1 MTYTTEKGYTY
12 ELRGG
17 EWLNEENKCFYDVIG
32 AIGTQGYY
40 LCRDVL
46 DRGFVL
52 YMPNYNKILP
62 RID

>member
-1 MTYTTEKGYTY
+1 MTITTEKGYTY

-32 AIGTQGYY
+32 SLGHGYY

-46 DRGFVL
+46 ERVFAL
-52 YMPNYNKILP
+52 YMPDFYKAVP
-62 RID
+62 RVD